1 MLVIVLTFA
10 LMAAATWTSQVIDAF
25 SVLKSL
31 LGSIFYISTFFL
43 THTNFISTSHLILGL
58 LLHLSKKKQKTV
70 VTCSCVNSAS
80 KMLTLG
86 F

>member
-43 THTNFISTSHLILGL
+43 TRTNFISSEFG
-58 LLHLSKKKQKTV
+58 SSSAPEQKKQTV